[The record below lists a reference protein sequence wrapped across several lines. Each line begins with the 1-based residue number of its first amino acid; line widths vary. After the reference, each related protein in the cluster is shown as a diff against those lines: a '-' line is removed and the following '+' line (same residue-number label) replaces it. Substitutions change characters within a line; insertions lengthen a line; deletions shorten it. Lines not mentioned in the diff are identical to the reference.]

1 MDTRGR
7 SPGGGGARPRGERAV
22 LAFSSLLMW
31 VPCALL
37 LVVGAPLWVAGLLA
51 ISAGGM
57 TMQVVETS
65 GVTGRLARWAKR
77 IAGS

>member
-1 MDTRGR
+1 MDTSARAA
-7 SPGGGGARPRGERAV
+7 GGDPRPRGERAV
-22 LAFSSLLMW
+22 LALSSLLMW

-37 LVVGAPLWVAGLLA
+37 LVVGAPLWIAGLLA

>member
-1 MDTRGR
+1 MGTSGR
-7 SPGGGGARPRGERAV
+7 ASGGATRPRGERAV
-22 LAFSSLLMW
+22 LALSSLLMW

-65 GVTGRLARWAKR
+65 GVTGRLARWARR

>member
-1 MDTRGR
+1 MGSTGHPAD
-7 SPGGGGARPRGERAV
+7 ADVRPRSERVV
-22 LAFSSLLMW
+22 LALSSLLMW
-31 VPCALL
+31 VPCAVLI
-37 LVVGAPLWVAGLLA
+37 VVGAPFWVAGLLA

-65 GVTGRLARWAKR
+65 GITGRLARMARR

>member
-1 MDTRGR
+1 
-7 SPGGGGARPRGERAV
+7 
-22 LAFSSLLMW
+22 MW

-65 GVTGRLARWAKR
+65 GVTGRLARWARR

>member
-1 MDTRGR
+1 MESSRPA
-7 SPGGGGARPRGERAV
+7 PGNDVRPRGERVV
-22 LAFSSLLMW
+22 LALSSLLMW

-65 GVTGRLARWAKR
+65 GMSGRLARWARR

>member
-1 MDTRGR
+1 MGTSRRASGR
-7 SPGGGGARPRGERAV
+7 ETRPRGERAV
-22 LAFSSLLMW
+22 LALSSLLLW

-65 GVTGRLARWAKR
+65 GVTGRLARWARR

>member
-1 MDTRGR
+1 MESSRPTAAGEV
-7 SPGGGGARPRGERAV
+7 RPRSERVV
-22 LAFSSLLMW
+22 LALSSLLMW

-65 GVTGRLARWAKR
+65 GVSGRLARWARR